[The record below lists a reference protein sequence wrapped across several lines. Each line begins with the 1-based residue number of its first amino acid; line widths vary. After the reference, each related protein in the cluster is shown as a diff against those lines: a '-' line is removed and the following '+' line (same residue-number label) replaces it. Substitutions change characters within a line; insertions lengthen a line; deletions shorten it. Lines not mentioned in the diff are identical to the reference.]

1 MLQGDKGHAP
11 QLTGLACPRAYA
23 PQREAP
29 AVRSPY
35 TTTKSSSHLLQ
46 PEKARMQQRKPS
58 TAKYKQVIK

>member
-23 PQREAP
+23 PREAP

-35 TTTKSSSHLLQ
+35 TTTKSSSHSLQ
-46 PEKARMQQRKPS
+46 PEKARMQQ
-58 TAKYKQVIK
+58 